1 MVSQKGLKQRVANG
15 TRAEG
20 HTGGVTLLTLVIVV
34 AILYFARTV
43 FIPIA
48 LAVLFAFLLAPLVV
62 RLRHWGLWRIPA
74 VITVVVLAFGV
85 LGIIFT
91 LMASQLADL
100 AHKLPGYQQT
110 VHQKVEALRSSGGGL
125 INRAS
130 RLIRN
135 FTDELSPPPAPA
147 RNQPKEE
154 RPVPVEI
161 RRSPFSPID
170 AIQKVLGSLLSI
182 VLTVAI
188 VIVFVIFMLVEQEDL
203 RDRILRIAG
212 APRMRVTTEVLDD
225 AAHRVSRY
233 LLAQLTINLGYGM
246 LVGLGLFFLGIPNPL
261 LWGMLAAL
269 FRYIPY
275 LGIWIAAFM
284 SAAIAFAVEP
294 GWGKVP
300 VVLGLFL
307 GVDLLM
313 YNFAEPVLYGSSTGV
328 SPLAILVAAV
338 FWTWLW
344 GPVGLLLATP
354 LTVCVVVLG
363 RHVPSLSF
371 LQVLLSDEPILPP
384 SSRFYQR
391 MLAMDLDEA
400 REVAEEFLKSKSLE
414 ELYDEV
420 MIPALSMAE
429 EERHAGRL
437 VPARQQFIFQ
447 NTRLL
452 VEEFAERAEAKSSQR
467 ETTEKAPPNK
477 DSASAE
483 EPTVECIPARDE
495 ADEIA
500 AVMLV
505 QLLRRRGI
513 LGKAQASG
521 FLAGESL
528 EIINRERPGV
538 TCVIAVPPLGY
549 MHARYLCRRLRAQF
563 QELKLVAAILTEGD
577 LNELKQR
584 QPPISSDE
592 LATSLKHTV
601 AQIVA
606 LVPVETVTAAKPLL
620 NAA

>member
-1 MVSQKGLKQRVANG
+1 M
-15 TRAEG
+15 
-20 HTGGVTLLTLVIVV
+20 TLLTLVIVV

-74 VITVVVLAFGV
+74 VITVVLLAFSV
-85 LGIIFT
+85 VGIILA

-130 RLIRN
+130 RLMRN
-135 FTDELSPPPAPA
+135 FSEELSPPPPPP

-170 AIQKVLGSLLSI
+170 AIQKLLGSLLSI
-182 VLTVAI
+182 VLTAAI

-212 APRMRVTTEVLDD
+212 APRMRVTTELLDD

-233 LLAQLTINLGYGM
+233 LLAQLSINLGYGM
-246 LVGLGLFFLGIPNPL
+246 LVGLGLFFLGVPNPL

-275 LGIWIAAFM
+275 LGIWIAALM

-300 VVLGLFL
+300 VVFGLFL

-354 LTVCVVVLG
+354 LTVCVVVIG

-371 LQVLLSDEPILPP
+371 LEVLLSDEPILPP

-400 REVAEEFLKSKSLE
+400 TEIAEEFLKSKGLE

-429 EERHAGRL
+429 EERHTGRL
-437 VPARQQFIFQ
+437 APARQQFIFQ

-452 VEEFAERAEAKSSQR
+452 VDEFAERAVAKSSPPETR
-467 ETTEKAPPNK
+467 EKGPPVPPDK
-477 DSASAE
+477 GGASAE
-483 EPTVECIPARDE
+483 LPTVECIPARDE

-513 LGKAQASG
+513 LGKALASG

-528 EIINRERPGV
+528 EIINRERPRV
-538 TCVIAVPPLGY
+538 TCVLAVPPLGY
-549 MHARYLCRRLRAQF
+549 MHARYLCRRLRAQL
-563 QELKLVAAILTEGD
+563 QEFKLVAAILTEGD

-584 QPPISSDE
+584 QPPVSADE
-592 LATSLKHTV
+592 LASSLKQTV

-606 LVPVETVTAAKPLL
+606 LVPVETVTPAKPLL